1 MGCEMSDNG
10 PDEPTQQHRPDGTD
24 DPVEGEAAAESVP
37 GEPSLFADSPR
48 PPVRPSDAT
57 SSLTTGDD
65 PAWGGPPAGA
75 EPDAA
80 AGGPD
85 ADDPTPDVAPGEH
98 GGDWMQP
105 EPTAIAPTAPDA
117 TAAMGAAGAAGAAGG
132 GAFDPGGPFG
142 GGAGGGGGD
151 DGGGPFDDEPPLDP
165 DEPVPWYRER
175 GPVAALIAGI
185 AAVVMIVIAILVLGG
200 GDDEAVDPAVDTS
213 TTAIETTT
221 TRRRPP
227 RTTTT
232 LPPTTLQPTTTTRRR
247 PPRTT
252 TTLPA
257 TTPPTT
263 TTTLPPTTT
272 TLPPTTTTLPP
283 TTTTL
288 PPTTTTLPPTTTTLP
303 PTTLPPTTTTLP
315 PTTTTTPPTTVPE
328 NRTAWKVLRTSP
340 DLSKARRYI
349 EDAEL
354 RDALDDPDT
363 PLTFLAPNNDAFTAV
378 EESPGGPELLGDR
391 DRLQELLLRHIV
403 DQPLSEDDLF
413 SNDELPTAGGDVL
426 DVDQEERT
434 IEDASIIDGDLGNGG
449 GVVHAIDLVLLP

>member
-1 MGCEMSDNG
+1 MSDNG

-200 GDDEAVDPAVDTS
+200 GDDEEVDPAVDTS

-252 TTLPA
+252 TTLP
-257 TTPPTT
+257 
-263 TTTLPPTTT
+263 
-272 TLPPTTTTLPP
+272 
-283 TTTTL
+283 
-288 PPTTTTLPPTTTTLP
+288 
-303 PTTLPPTTTTLP
+303 PTTLPPTTTTAGRRDDDHVADHHDHAAADHDHVAAHHDDAAAHHDDAAADHDHAAADDAA
-315 PTTTTTPPTTVPE
+315 THHHDG
-328 NRTAWKVLRTSP
+328 TADHR
-340 DLSKARRYI
+340 AREPHGLGRAAHQPRPVEGARYI
-349 EDAEL
+349 EDADL
-354 RDALDDPDT
+354 RDALDDPDR

-378 EESPGGPELLGDR
+378 EESPGGPELLGDP
-391 DRLQELLLRHIV
+391 DQLQELLLRHII

-426 DVDQEERT
+426 EVNQEDRT
-434 IEDASIIDGDLGNGG
+434 IEDASVIDGDLGNGG